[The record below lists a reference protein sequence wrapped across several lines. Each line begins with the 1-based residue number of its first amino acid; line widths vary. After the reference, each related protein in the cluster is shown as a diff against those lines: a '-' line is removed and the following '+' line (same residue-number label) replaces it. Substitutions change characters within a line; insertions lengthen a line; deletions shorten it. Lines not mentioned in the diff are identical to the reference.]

1 MYIKITKTFLR
12 ELEKKDICALFQYHP
27 SKLKLTK
34 ESLIDVSIEKPSNI
48 LQKDWK
54 QYEIY
59 VLVCEFCRTS
69 GILHTAVRKMHKTR
83 PNACVFCG
91 KVAPWAVFN
100 YNLEK
105 CNELLKIANKK
116 NMKSEKVARET
127 LIEQALVSFIT
138 NLEIYL
144 RTTHAL
150 SIDFDHVIYGKSIF
164 DRVYNETRNQFLNVG
179 AISKQLK
186 NSFSIDLKKELDNT
200 TFKFLSKMYSTRHII
215 VHNSG
220 IKDKEY
226 INQTDEDVTELKKR
240 VSIQIGDVRTL
251 ISNTKKIIKKIDAE
265 LNNALVQYM
274 KKAYE
279 YKIENTRVLTKGC

>member
-1 MYIKITKTFLR
+1 
-12 ELEKKDICALFQYHP
+12 
-27 SKLKLTK
+27 
-34 ESLIDVSIEKPSNI
+34 
-48 LQKDWK
+48 
-54 QYEIY
+54 
-59 VLVCEFCRTS
+59 
-69 GILHTAVRKMHKTR
+69 
-83 PNACVFCG
+83 
-91 KVAPWAVFN
+91 
-100 YNLEK
+100 
-105 CNELLKIANKK
+105 
-116 NMKSEKVARET
+116 MKSEKVARET

-179 AISKQLK
+179 AIRKQLK

-226 INQTDEDVTELKKR
+226 INQTDEDVTELRKR

-251 ISNTKKIIKKIDAE
+251 ISKTRKIIKKIDAE

-279 YKIENTRVLTKGC
+279 YKIENSRVLTKGC